1 MNVHWCA
8 HRYMDDVNRPGA
20 VGAAWGHSPA
30 VVWASS
36 RHVEL
41 FIGQDPDSADVRR
54 RVDVAISLMRV
65 RQVGRCVRTRF
76 SDVGSV

>member
-1 MNVHWCA
+1 
-8 HRYMDDVNRPGA
+8 MDDVNRLGA

-41 FIGQDPDSADVRR
+41 FIGQYP
-54 RVDVAISLMRV
+54 IPPMF
-65 RQVGRCVRTRF
+65 G
-76 SDVGSV
+76 GG